1 MTLFT
6 NNERIIRNINVCA
19 NTIMI
24 DNGNENGIFNEN
36 IDFLIKDI
44 ADRIDIGAK
53 TYKKEVPIDKQDD
66 PNRHNEHEAYEE
78 LCDALVYL
86 SAHLLKKENQIT
98 TNKRLNK
105 IFYDILLS
113 TLHLVEEIK

>member
-1 MTLFT
+1 MTYLT
-6 NNERIIRNINVCA
+6 NNQRIIRNINGCA
-19 NTIMI
+19 NVIMM
-24 DNGNENGIFNEN
+24 DNGNENGIFDDN
-36 IDFLIKDI
+36 IDSLIENI
-44 ADRIDIGAK
+44 ADRIDIGAE
-53 TYKKEVPIDKQDD
+53 TYEREVPISKQDD

-98 TNKRLNK
+98 QNKRLNK

-113 TLHLVEEIK
+113 TLQLIEEIK